1 MIISMQRFRLF
12 WYLINRYVTV
22 DKVDDDK
29 EKEMES
35 QTKKAKLAKEQDE
48 EGMIL
53 LAYMK

>member
-53 LAYMK
+53 LVYMK